1 MTIRILMFL
10 ECNQCHAPF
19 EQRLV
24 AAQEFPA
31 ELRDEVKEIVISAEA
46 NHWEVRRNATEH
58 YCTECIHSF

>member
-31 ELRDEVKEIVISAEA
+31 ELREEVHEMVISAEA
-46 NHWEVRRNATEH
+46 DHWECRKNATEH
-58 YCTECIHSF
+58 YCTECIDPL